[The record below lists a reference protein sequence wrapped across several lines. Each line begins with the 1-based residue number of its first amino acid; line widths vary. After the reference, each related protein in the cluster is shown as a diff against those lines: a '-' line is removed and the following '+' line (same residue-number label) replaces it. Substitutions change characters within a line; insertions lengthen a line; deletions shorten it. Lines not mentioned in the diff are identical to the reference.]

1 MISESMN
8 MKTIQFIIRTLM
20 VLMLTVVT
28 EYTYAASL
36 THELGS
42 HVTVA
47 WYSDQNKT
55 SEITEVTLE
64 TTTQTIYVEIT
75 PAEGYWTD
83 IDLLNGVEKI
93 ASLIHAGAPMKR
105 SPSYSGLGT
114 IAEVE
119 GENYAANGAGLYQ
132 VTVPALADGQTDDQ
146 IAEICLIGTIV
157 ESTDLSEATITAS
170 SATYTGVA
178 QIASGI
184 TVTLEETELTVDTDY
199 TVTTN
204 AGGTNVG
211 NYAIGITGMGHYKG
225 TATVS
230 DAFKI
235 TQSTLTVT
243 ANANTITYGDAPAND
258 GVTYSGFVG
267 TEDESVLTGTLG
279 YTYSYTQYGDVGN
292 EYTITPSGLIS
303 GNYNIS
309 FVTGTLTVQ
318 QKEVGLTW
326 GNTSFTYNGSAQ
338 KPTAT
343 ATGLVNSDVI
353 GVTVTGDQTNAG
365 TGYTATASA
374 LTGDKSGNYKL
385 PAANT
390 TTFSIATATLTGITV
405 SGYNST
411 YDGTAHGITATAEG
425 ATIKYG
431 TTEGEY
437 NLDASPTY
445 TSVGYYQVYYKIT
458 KDNYTT
464 VTGNETVNITKAAL
478 SVTAKPKT
486 INYGDAP
493 ANDGVTYSGFVNSE
507 TSSVLGGTL
516 TYAYTYS
523 QYGNV
528 GNYTITPSG
537 LTSGNYNISFVT
549 GTLTVQQKEVGLTW
563 GNTSFTYNGS
573 AQKPTATATGLVN
586 SDVIGVTVTG
596 GQTGVGDYTATASA
610 LTGTKSA
617 NYKLPN
623 KNTTSFS
630 ISPNIIEEDTDGTEV
645 TEDENGYT
653 VNVTETTSNTAA
665 DIIDLPEDN
674 ITVYSLTYSRTL
686 NENDEQAYTVCL
698 PYDPPADPNL
708 TYYTLADCDGTTL
721 SFLEI
726 SGTPQANTPYL
737 VRASATTD
745 IGQQDV
751 HGVTMSKE
759 VANNSSAGNYVL
771 KGTLTGISH
780 DDALGLYILQSGNR
794 WGRVGSDTHAY
805 IPPFRAY
812 IEATT
817 SARPNSLDS
826 TLGNDATGIE
836 QLRTVDRDGT
846 ERWFDLQGHR
856 IAKPAKGG
864 VYIHNGKKVLNGK

>member
-1 MISESMN
+1 
-8 MKTIQFIIRTLM
+8 M
-20 VLMLTVVT
+20 VLMLAVVT
-28 EYTYAASL
+28 EYASAASL
-36 THELGS
+36 THELGTD
-42 HVTVA
+42 VTVA
-47 WYSDQNKT
+47 WYSDQAKENP
-55 SEITEVTLE
+55 ITIVTLTDSE
-64 TTTQTIYVEIT
+64 QTIYVNIA

-83 IDLLNGVEKI
+83 KDHLNGVEKI

-267 TEDESVLTGTLG
+267 TDNESVLTGTLG
-279 YTYSYTQYGDVGN
+279 YTYSYTQYDNVGN

-759 VANNSSAGNYVL
+759 VANSSSAGGYVF
-771 KGTLTGISH
+771 KGTLSGFSH
-780 DDALGLYILQSGNR
+780 SEAIGLYILQAGNR

-812 IEATT
+812 IEATST
-817 SARPNSLDS
+817 ARPNSLDS
-826 TLGNDATGIE
+826 TLGDEATGIQ
-836 QLRTVDRDGT
+836 QLRTVDNDGT

-864 VYIHNGKKVLNGK
+864 VYIHNGKKVVNGK